1 MTTTP
6 EPPTPGATAFSQRLL
21 SAALLATVVVL
32 LWKLSDLLVVAFGG
46 VVLAVA
52 LDALAGLLATR
63 LRVPRRGSLL
73 AALALLALLLA
84 GVAWLAGGPLIEQ
97 LLKLR
102 DRLPAALET
111 MTGWLHAHP
120 LGRLG
125 LQAWQEATADGV
137 PWSRLA
143 GIAGLTFGM
152 LGNAALLVI
161 MGIFLAGAPGTYR
174 GGLVRLMPVPYRA
187 RVDEALV
194 ESGQALRR
202 WLLGQAVSMAFVGG
216 TLALGLWLLGI
227 ALPLA
232 VGLIAG
238 LLGFIPFFGAM
249 AGGLLA
255 VLLAFMD
262 GPTAALH
269 VALLCVAIQQVEGHV
284 LMPLVQKWAVHL
296 PPVLAIAAA
305 VVFGA
310 LFGIIGVLF
319 ATPMMVV
326 FVTLVRRLYVEGFLE
341 RGRARTWSTGASR
354 ATDAEPAEARE
365 VDTDR

>member
-1 MTTTP
+1 VTPP

-52 LDALAGLLATR
+52 LRALADLLVTR
-63 LRVPRRGSLL
+63 LRVPQRWSLL
-73 AALALLALLLA
+73 AALTLIVLLLA
-84 GVAWLAGGPLIEQ
+84 GVTWLAGGPLIEQ
-97 LLKLR
+97 LIKLR
-102 DRLPAALET
+102 ERLPAALET
-111 MTGWLHAHP
+111 MTGWIHAHP

-137 PWSRLA
+137 PWNRLA

-152 LGNAALLVI
+152 LGNAALLAI

-194 ESGQALRR
+194 ESGQALHR
-202 WLLGQAVSMAFVGG
+202 WLLGQSISMAFVGG
-216 TLALGLWLLGI
+216 AMALGLWLLGI

-238 LLGFIPFFGAM
+238 LLAFIPFFGAIT
-249 AGGLLA
+249 GGLLA

-262 GPTAALH
+262 GPSAALH
-269 VALLCVAIQQVEGHV
+269 VVLLCVAIQQVEGHV
-284 LMPLVQKWAVHL
+284 LMPLVQKWAVEL
-296 PPVLAIAAA
+296 PPVLGIVAA

-326 FVTLVRRLYVEGFLE
+326 FVTLVRKLYVEEFLE
-341 RGRARTWSTGASR
+341 RS
-354 ATDAEPAEARE
+354 
-365 VDTDR
+365 

>member
-1 MTTTP
+1 VTPP

-52 LDALAGLLATR
+52 LRALADLLVTR
-63 LRVPRRGSLL
+63 LRVPQRWSLL
-73 AALALLALLLA
+73 AALTLIVLLLA
-84 GVAWLAGGPLIEQ
+84 GVTWLAGGPLIEQ
-97 LLKLR
+97 LIKLR
-102 DRLPAALET
+102 ERLPAALET
-111 MTGWLHAHP
+111 MTGWIHAHP

-137 PWSRLA
+137 PWNRLA

-152 LGNAALLVI
+152 LGNAALLAI

-194 ESGQALRR
+194 ESGQALHR
-202 WLLGQAVSMAFVGG
+202 WLLGQSISMAFVGG
-216 TLALGLWLLGI
+216 AMALGLWLLGI

-238 LLGFIPFFGAM
+238 LLAFIPFFGAI
-249 AGGLLA
+249 AAGLLA

-262 GPTAALH
+262 GPSAALH
-269 VALLCVAIQQVEGHV
+269 VVLL
-284 LMPLVQKWAVHL
+284 
-296 PPVLAIAAA
+296 
-305 VVFGA
+305 
-310 LFGIIGVLF
+310 
-319 ATPMMVV
+319 
-326 FVTLVRRLYVEGFLE
+326 
-341 RGRARTWSTGASR
+341 
-354 ATDAEPAEARE
+354 
-365 VDTDR
+365 